1 MRGLTALV
9 LALAVGG
16 CAQIL
21 GLKPG
26 HVADGG
32 VPDDAAADGAA
43 PDGAAP
49 DGAAPDGAAPDGAA
63 PDGAVSCISQCESTT
78 PCGACPTN
86 PMVDVLDFKVD
97 AAEVTVRDYGAWL
110 AVNPGLGVFASLNM
124 CNWVANDFTPAN
136 WAAQTAGDLDL
147 PVTGVNWCQAA
158 GYCLWA
164 KKYLCGKMGL
174 GALNGG
180 AVDFDKYN
188 QLGTGGSQW
197 YAACTGNN
205 AAQQYPNPAAGDA
218 GVCNVESSG
227 TRKHVITSQCTG
239 GFTGLFDMS
248 GNVAEWEYCCDGILG
263 RADQCRI
270 RGGAYDS
277 AVTDARCGTNSAAVR
292 ETQSPRI
299 GFRCC
304 AKQ

>member
-1 MRGLTALV
+1 MRVLTALV

-32 VPDDAAADGAA
+32 VPDGAA

-49 DGAAPDGAAPDGAA
+49 DGAAPDGAASDGGV
-63 PDGAVSCISQCESTT
+63 PDGAVGCISKCKTT
-78 PCGACPTN
+78 TACGECPTS
-86 PMVDVLDFKVD
+86 PKVTVLDFKVD
-97 AAEVTVRDYGAWL
+97 AAEVTVRQYGAWL
-110 AVNPGLGVFASLNM
+110 AVNPGLGVFANLAM
-124 CNWVANDFTPAN
+124 CNWIGDDFTPAN
-136 WAAQTAGDLDL
+136 WNNQIAGDLDL

-164 KKYLCGKMGL
+164 DKYMCGKIAVGP
-174 GALNGG
+174 LNGT
-180 AVDFDKYN
+180 AVDFSKYD
-188 QLGTGGSQW
+188 QLGNGGSQW
-197 YAACTGNN
+197 YAACTGDN
-205 AAQQYPNPAAGDA
+205 AGQQYPNPAAGDA

-227 TRKHVITSQCTG
+227 IRKHETTSPCTG
-239 GFTGLFDMS
+239 GFAGLFDMS
-248 GNVAEWEYCCDGILG
+248 GNVAEWEYCCDNSGGLSPEN
-263 RADQCRI
+263 DNCRI

-277 AVTDARCGTNSAAVR
+277 AVGGARCDDASYVPR
-292 ETQSPRI
+292 KTQLSRI

-304 AKQ
+304 AAD